1 MGKTG
6 WIILGLVI
14 LAVGVGSFFIE
25 GISYMSE
32 ETVIDAG
39 PLQVSAERE
48 ERIGLPMWLSG
59 LLVVVGVVALT
70 MGFKRPARG

>member
-1 MGKTG
+1 MGRTG
-6 WIILGLVI
+6 WIVLGIVI

-25 GISYMSE
+25 GVSYVTE

-39 PLQVSAERE
+39 PLQVSAEQE
-48 ERIGLPMWLSG
+48 ERVGLPVWLSG
-59 LLVVVGVVALT
+59 LLVVVGAVALT